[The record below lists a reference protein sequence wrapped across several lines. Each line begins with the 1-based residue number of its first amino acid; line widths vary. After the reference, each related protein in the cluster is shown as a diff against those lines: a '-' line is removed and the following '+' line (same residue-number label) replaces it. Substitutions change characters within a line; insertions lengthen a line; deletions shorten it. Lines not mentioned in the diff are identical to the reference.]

1 MDNTYPII
9 PSKVDSNISLIL
21 ESEARTYRLKITEGF
36 NYWNQADVSDD
47 IIGEIIESPNDKEI

>member
-21 ESEARTYRLKITEGF
+21 ESEVRTYRLKITEGF
-36 NYWNQADVSDD
+36 NYWNQADVSDG

>member
-47 IIGEIIESPNDKEI
+47 IIG